1 MRITLENGEDITI
14 TVIRSTK
21 NSDLLE
27 YYVGDIKIGVLETD
41 VMSDNILILQNTL
54 GNELSSQIKDSINRL
69 PREEIEKE
77 GDLSKSLDTY
87 LKEFGKRDEK
97 IKSLTQIELD
107 EEEKEEEEESK
118 EENKNEEEPQE
129 KVDLEKDEEEE
140 KNKKRG
146 SDINDVNIKQSVEL
160 DERANDMHD
169 VRKWLG
175 LPQEVK
181 SIGVIESYQMSNLQN
196 ENGKNYDN
204 STTRYSLVAIG
215 KDGSVKPLSEY
226 IPDLEQRD
234 SSGNDP
240 TRETYQVDTEGRVEK
255 DAVLSEYQF
264 GSKIIQIDNREMGR
278 IEINIGEEAR
288 NSTKAMGVQLRAEN
302 TLFVTD
308 TSTRSVIGEYEKN
321 GEDTVEENIEEAERH
336 PDPEEDKMDERDI
349 DGDPET
355 LSHKHVGDKVVLKD
369 GTELTYEDLAKR
381 WGFYKGDGKPDGEY
395 AKEKYQEEQNKDL
408 EKEPEDV
415 VEELDEEFQDPRIQN
430 QR

>member
-1 MRITLENGEDITI
+1 MRITLENEENITI

-21 NSDLLE
+21 NNDLLE
-27 YYVGDIKIGVLETD
+27 YYVGDEKIGVLETD

-54 GNELSSQIKDSINRL
+54 ENELLTQIKDYINRL
-69 PREEIEKE
+69 PREEIERE
-77 GDLSKSLDTY
+77 GDLTRNLDTY

-97 IKSLTQIELD
+97 IESLTEIKLEN
-107 EEEKEEEEESK
+107 EEDKSEEKNNSEKEE
-118 EENKNEEEPQE
+118 NETEI
-129 KVDLEKDEEEE
+129 D
-140 KNKKRG
+140 KKRI
-146 SDINDVNIKQSVEL
+146 SNVNDVNIKQSVEL

-175 LPQEVK
+175 LPQEVQR
-181 SIGVIESYQMSNLQN
+181 IGVIESYQMSDLQN
-196 ENGKNYDN
+196 ENGENYHN

-226 IPDLEQRD
+226 IPDLEKRD

-264 GSKIIQIDNREMGR
+264 GSKIIQIDNRELGR

-288 NSTKAMGVQLRAEN
+288 NSTKAMGIQLRAEN

-308 TSTRSVIGEYEKN
+308 TSTRSVIGEYEQN

-336 PDPEEDKMDERDI
+336 PDPSVDKMDERDI
-349 DGDPET
+349 DGNPDT
-355 LSHKHVGDKVVLKD
+355 VSHINVRDKVILRD
-369 GTELTYEDLAKR
+369 GTELTFEDLAKR
-381 WGFYKGDGKPDGEY
+381 WGFYKDDGKPDGEY
-395 AKEKYQEEQNKDL
+395 AKEKYKEEQNKNL

>member
-1 MRITLENGEDITI
+1 MRITLENEENITI

-21 NSDLLE
+21 NNDLLE
-27 YYVGDIKIGVLETD
+27 YYVGDEKIGVLETD

-54 GNELSSQIKDSINRL
+54 ENELLTQIKDYINRL
-69 PREEIEKE
+69 PREEIERE
-77 GDLSKSLDTY
+77 GDLTRNLDTY

-97 IKSLTQIELD
+97 IESLTEIKLEN
-107 EEEKEEEEESK
+107 EEDKSEEKNNSEKEE
-118 EENKNEEEPQE
+118 NETEI
-129 KVDLEKDEEEE
+129 D
-140 KNKKRG
+140 KKRI
-146 SDINDVNIKQSVEL
+146 SNVNDVNIKQSVEL

-175 LPQEVK
+175 LPQEVQR
-181 SIGVIESYQMSNLQN
+181 IGVIESYQMSDLQN
-196 ENGKNYDN
+196 ENGENYDN

-215 KDGSVKPLSEY
+215 KDGSVRPLSEY
-226 IPDLEQRD
+226 IPDLEKRD

-264 GSKIIQIDNREMGR
+264 GSKIIQIDNRELGR

-288 NSTKAMGVQLRAEN
+288 NSTKAMGIQLRAEN

-308 TSTRSVIGEYEKN
+308 TSTRSVIGEYEQN

-336 PDPEEDKMDERDI
+336 PDPSVDKMDERDI
-349 DGDPET
+349 DGNPDT
-355 LSHKHVGDKVVLKD
+355 VSHIHVGDKVILRD
-369 GTELTYEDLAKR
+369 GTELTFEDLAKR
-381 WGFYKGDGKPDGEY
+381 WGFYKDDGKPDGEY
-395 AKEKYQEEQNKDL
+395 AKEKYKEEQNKNL

>member
-1 MRITLENGEDITI
+1 MTRN
-14 TVIRSTK
+14 
-21 NSDLLE
+21 
-27 YYVGDIKIGVLETD
+27 
-41 VMSDNILILQNTL
+41 
-54 GNELSSQIKDSINRL
+54 
-69 PREEIEKE
+69 
-77 GDLSKSLDTY
+77 LDTY

-97 IKSLTQIELD
+97 IESLTEIKLEN
-107 EEEKEEEEESK
+107 EEDKSEEKINSEKEE
-118 EENKNEEEPQE
+118 NETEI
-129 KVDLEKDEEEE
+129 D
-140 KNKKRG
+140 KKRI
-146 SDINDVNIKQSVEL
+146 SNVNDVNIKQSVEL

-169 VRKWLG
+169 VGKWLG

-215 KDGSVKPLSEY
+215 KDGSVKPLSKY
-226 IPDLEQRD
+226 LPDLEKRD

-264 GSKIIQIDNREMGR
+264 GSKIIQIDNKEMGR

-288 NSTKAMGVQLRAEN
+288 NSTKSMGVQLRAEN

-308 TSTRSVIGEYEKN
+308 TSTRSIIGEYEKN
-321 GEDTVEENIEEAERH
+321 GEDTVEENIEEAEKH
-336 PDPEEDKMDERDI
+336 PDPNTHKMDERDI
-349 DGDPET
+349 DGDPKT
-355 LSHKHVGDKVVLKD
+355 LSHIHVGDKLVLKD
-369 GTELTYEDLAKR
+369 GTELTFEDLAKR
-381 WGFYKGDGKPDGEY
+381 WGFYKDDGKPDGEY
-395 AKEKYQEEQNKDL
+395 AKEKYQEEQNRNL

>member
-1 MRITLENGEDITI
+1 MRITLENEENITI

-21 NSDLLE
+21 NNDLLE
-27 YYVGDIKIGVLETD
+27 YYVGDEKIGVLETD

-54 GNELSSQIKDSINRL
+54 ENEIVTQIKDYINRL
-69 PREEIEKE
+69 PREEIERE
-77 GDLSKSLDTY
+77 GDLTRNLDTY

-97 IKSLTQIELD
+97 IESLTEIKLEN
-107 EEEKEEEEESK
+107 EEDKSEEKINSEKEEN
-118 EENKNEEEPQE
+118 ENEI
-129 KVDLEKDEEEE
+129 D
-140 KNKKRG
+140 KKRI
-146 SDINDVNIKQSVEL
+146 SNVNDVNIKQSVEL

-175 LPQEVK
+175 LPQEVQR
-181 SIGVIESYQMSNLQN
+181 IGVIESYQMSDLQN
-196 ENGKNYDN
+196 ENGENYDN

-226 IPDLEQRD
+226 IPDLEKRD

-264 GSKIIQIDNREMGR
+264 GSKIIQIDNRELGR

-288 NSTKAMGVQLRAEN
+288 NSTKAMGIQLRAEN

-308 TSTRSVIGEYEKN
+308 TSTRSVIGEYEQN

-336 PDPEEDKMDERDI
+336 PDPSVDKMDERDI
-349 DGDPET
+349 DGNPDT
-355 LSHKHVGDKVVLKD
+355 VSHIHVGDKVILRD
-369 GTELTYEDLAKR
+369 GTELTFEDLAKR
-381 WGFYKGDGKPDGEY
+381 WGFYKDDGKPDGEY
-395 AKEKYQEEQNKDL
+395 AKEKYKEEQNKNL

>member
-1 MRITLENGEDITI
+1 MRITLENEENITI

-21 NSDLLE
+21 NNDLLE
-27 YYVGDIKIGVLETD
+27 YYVGDEKIGVLETD

-54 GNELSSQIKDSINRL
+54 ENEIVTQIKDCIDKL
-69 PREEIEKE
+69 PREEIERE
-77 GDLSKSLDTY
+77 GDLTRNLDTY

-97 IKSLTQIELD
+97 IESLTEIKLEN
-107 EEEKEEEEESK
+107 EEDKSEEKINSEKEE
-118 EENKNEEEPQE
+118 NETEI
-129 KVDLEKDEEEE
+129 D
-140 KNKKRG
+140 KKRI
-146 SDINDVNIKQSVEL
+146 SNVNDVNIKQSVEL

-175 LPQEVK
+175 LPQEVQR
-181 SIGVIESYQMSNLQN
+181 IGVIESYQMSDLQN
-196 ENGKNYDN
+196 ENGENYDN

-226 IPDLEQRD
+226 IPDLEKRD

-264 GSKIIQIDNREMGR
+264 GSKIIQIDNRELGR

-288 NSTKAMGVQLRAEN
+288 NSTKAMGIQLRAEN

-308 TSTRSVIGEYEKN
+308 TSTRSVIGEYEQN

-336 PDPEEDKMDERDI
+336 PDPSVDKMDERDI
-349 DGDPET
+349 DGNPDT
-355 LSHKHVGDKVVLKD
+355 VSHIHVGDKVILRD
-369 GTELTYEDLAKR
+369 GTELTFEDLAKR
-381 WGFYKGDGKPDGEY
+381 WGFYKDDGKPDGEY
-395 AKEKYQEEQNKDL
+395 AKEKYKEEQNKNL

>member
-1 MRITLENGEDITI
+1 MRITLENEENITI

-21 NSDLLE
+21 NNDLLE
-27 YYVGDIKIGVLETD
+27 YYVGDEKIGVLETD

-54 GNELSSQIKDSINRL
+54 ENELLTQIKDYINRL
-69 PREEIEKE
+69 PREEIERE
-77 GDLSKSLDTY
+77 GDLTRNLDTY

-97 IKSLTQIELD
+97 IESLTEIKLEN
-107 EEEKEEEEESK
+107 EEDKSEEKNNSEKEE
-118 EENKNEEEPQE
+118 NETEI
-129 KVDLEKDEEEE
+129 D
-140 KNKKRG
+140 KKRI
-146 SDINDVNIKQSVEL
+146 SNVNDVNIKQSVEL

-175 LPQEVK
+175 LPQEVQR
-181 SIGVIESYQMSNLQN
+181 IGVIESYQMSDLQN
-196 ENGKNYDN
+196 ENGENYDN

-226 IPDLEQRD
+226 IPDLEKRD

-264 GSKIIQIDNREMGR
+264 GSKIIQIDNRELGR

-288 NSTKAMGVQLRAEN
+288 NSTKAMGIQLRAEN

-308 TSTRSVIGEYEKN
+308 TSTRSVIGEYEQN

-336 PDPEEDKMDERDI
+336 PDPSVDKMDERDI
-349 DGDPET
+349 DGNPDT
-355 LSHKHVGDKVVLKD
+355 VSHIHVGDKVILRD
-369 GTELTYEDLAKR
+369 GTELTFEDLAKR
-381 WGFYKGDGKPDGEY
+381 WGFYKDDGKPDGEY
-395 AKEKYQEEQNKDL
+395 AKEKYKEEQNKNL

>member
-1 MRITLENGEDITI
+1 MRITLENEENITI

-21 NSDLLE
+21 NNDLLE
-27 YYVGDIKIGVLETD
+27 YYVGDEKIGVLETD

-54 GNELSSQIKDSINRL
+54 ENELLTQIKDYINRL
-69 PREEIEKE
+69 PREEIERE
-77 GDLSKSLDTY
+77 GDLTRNLDTY

-97 IKSLTQIELD
+97 IESLTEIKLEN
-107 EEEKEEEEESK
+107 EEDKSEEKINSEKEE
-118 EENKNEEEPQE
+118 NETEI
-129 KVDLEKDEEEE
+129 D
-140 KNKKRG
+140 KKRI
-146 SDINDVNIKQSVEL
+146 SNVNDVNIKQSVEL

-175 LPQEVK
+175 LPQEVQR
-181 SIGVIESYQMSNLQN
+181 IGVIESYQMSDLQN
-196 ENGKNYDN
+196 ENGENYDN

-226 IPDLEQRD
+226 IPDLEKRD

-264 GSKIIQIDNREMGR
+264 GSKIIQIDNRELGR

-288 NSTKAMGVQLRAEN
+288 NSTKAMGIQLRAEN

-308 TSTRSVIGEYEKN
+308 TSTRSVIGEYEQN

-336 PDPEEDKMDERDI
+336 PDPSVDKMDERDI
-349 DGDPET
+349 DGNPDT
-355 LSHKHVGDKVVLKD
+355 VSHIHVGDKVILRD
-369 GTELTYEDLAKR
+369 GTELTFEDLAKR
-381 WGFYKGDGKPDGEY
+381 WGFYKDDGKPDGEY
-395 AKEKYQEEQNKDL
+395 AKEKYKEEQNKNL

>member
-1 MRITLENGEDITI
+1 MRITLENEENITI

-21 NSDLLE
+21 NNDLLE
-27 YYVGDIKIGVLETD
+27 YYVGDEKIGVLETD

-54 GNELSSQIKDSINRL
+54 ENELLTQIKDYINRL
-69 PREEIEKE
+69 PREEIERE
-77 GDLSKSLDTY
+77 GDLTRNLDTY

-97 IKSLTQIELD
+97 IESLTEIKLEN
-107 EEEKEEEEESK
+107 EEDKSEEKINSEKEEN
-118 EENKNEEEPQE
+118 ENEI
-129 KVDLEKDEEEE
+129 D
-140 KNKKRG
+140 KKRI
-146 SDINDVNIKQSVEL
+146 SNVNDVNIKQSVEL

-175 LPQEVK
+175 LPQEVQR
-181 SIGVIESYQMSNLQN
+181 IGVIESYQMSDLQN
-196 ENGKNYDN
+196 ENGENYDN

-226 IPDLEQRD
+226 IPDLEKRD

-264 GSKIIQIDNREMGR
+264 GSKIIQIDNRELGR

-288 NSTKAMGVQLRAEN
+288 NSTKAMGIQLRAEN

-308 TSTRSVIGEYEKN
+308 TSTRSVIGEYEQN

-336 PDPEEDKMDERDI
+336 PDPSVDKMDERDI
-349 DGDPET
+349 DGNPDT
-355 LSHKHVGDKVVLKD
+355 VSHIHVGDKVILRD
-369 GTELTYEDLAKR
+369 GTELTFEDLAKR
-381 WGFYKGDGKPDGEY
+381 WGFYKDDGKPDGEY
-395 AKEKYQEEQNKDL
+395 AKEKYKEEQNKNL

>member
-1 MRITLENGEDITI
+1 MRITLENEENITI

-27 YYVGDIKIGVLETD
+27 YYVGDEKIGVLETD

-54 GNELSSQIKDSINRL
+54 ENELLTQIKDYINRL
-69 PREEIEKE
+69 PREEIERE
-77 GDLSKSLDTY
+77 GDLTRNLDTY

-97 IKSLTQIELD
+97 IESLTEIKLEN
-107 EEEKEEEEESK
+107 EEDKSEEKINSEKEEN
-118 EENKNEEEPQE
+118 ENEI
-129 KVDLEKDEEEE
+129 D
-140 KNKKRG
+140 KKRI
-146 SDINDVNIKQSVEL
+146 SNVNDVNIKQSVEL

-175 LPQEVK
+175 LPQEVQR
-181 SIGVIESYQMSNLQN
+181 IGVIESYQMSDLQN
-196 ENGKNYDN
+196 ENGENYDN

-226 IPDLEQRD
+226 IPDLEKRD

-264 GSKIIQIDNREMGR
+264 GSKIIQIDNRELGR

-288 NSTKAMGVQLRAEN
+288 NSTKAMGIQLRAEN

-308 TSTRSVIGEYEKN
+308 TSTRSVIGEYEQN

-336 PDPEEDKMDERDI
+336 PDPSVDKMDERDI
-349 DGDPET
+349 DGNPDT
-355 LSHKHVGDKVVLKD
+355 VSHIHVGDKVILRD
-369 GTELTYEDLAKR
+369 GTELTFEDLAKR
-381 WGFYKGDGKPDGEY
+381 WGFYKDDGKPDGEY
-395 AKEKYQEEQNKDL
+395 AKEKYKEEQNKNL